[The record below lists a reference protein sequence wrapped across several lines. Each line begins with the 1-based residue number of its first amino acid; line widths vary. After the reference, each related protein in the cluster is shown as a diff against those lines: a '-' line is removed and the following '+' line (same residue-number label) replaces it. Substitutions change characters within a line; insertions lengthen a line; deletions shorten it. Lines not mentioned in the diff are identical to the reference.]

1 MKKEELKK
9 LIYKRFEE
17 CETISQFRQ
26 DVFDLIDLFFE
37 EQKDKYYFFTLQA
50 TNRDGHDS
58 SWNYITDKNPI
69 ESLLKIQ
76 SAEEKGSRSYYNFVI
91 INSFEITK
99 EEYEKYKNK
108 FDNG

>member
-50 TNRDGHDS
+50 TNRQGS
-58 SWNYITDKNPI
+58 ISVWNYITNKSPI
-69 ESLLKIQ
+69 EFLLEIQ
-76 SAEEKGSRSYYNFVI
+76 GTEEKGSRTYYNFVI

-99 EEYEKYKNK
+99 EEYEKFKDK
-108 FDNG
+108 FENG